1 MKTETKI
8 PNRQNWTFRKDGSD
22 NILLDKDRLVYTHV
36 MSMLNKT
43 QRIFEY
49 NNLPEE
55 LPQREIEKLTQIFAF
70 SIWKKVDGK
79 MYVFYGGLGGI
90 PNAYYLPTIAIVNNP
105 FLKYNE
111 QLKIDDN
118 CVVMW
123 NDSLHL
129 GLMPIHE
136 TYALLLAE
144 NEISLRVATIW
155 ARVPAII
162 EADDDTEKESAES
175 FIGKVEKGELAVLGT
190 DRFIEQ
196 AIGKDGRVHDFNN
209 RSTSHIKELIEEN
222 QYLNAKWWN
231 ELGINA
237 PFNMK
242 RESINESEASM
253 NEDGLLPLI
262 DDMLENRRIA
272 VEKINKMFDLN
283 ITVDLSSSWKKIRKE
298 IELEEKK
305 DEAEIEVVEESAKEE
320 KPSEETPSE
329 DDKPKEEE

>member
-1 MKTETKI
+1 MPTETI
-8 PNRQNWTFRKDGSD
+8 PNRQNWTFRQKGINS
-22 NILLDKDRLVYTHV
+22 ILDDKDSLIYAHLMT
-36 MSMLNKT
+36 MLNRT

-49 NNLPEE
+49 GNLPEE

-90 PNAYYLPTIAIVNNP
+90 PNPYYLPTIAIVTNP
-105 FLKYNE
+105 YLKYNA
-111 QLKIDDN
+111 QLEIDDD

-123 NDSLHL
+123 NDSMHL
-129 GLMPIHE
+129 GLMPINE
-136 TYALLLAE
+136 KYAVLLAE

-155 ARVPAII
+155 ARVPSII
-162 EADDDTEKESAES
+162 EADTDTEKASAEEFIKNVVDGKLAS
-175 FIGKVEKGELAVLGT
+175 FVS
-190 DRFIEQ
+190 DRFMDQ
-196 AIGKDGRVHDFNN
+196 VGVKSDRVHDFNN
-209 RSTSHIKELIEEN
+209 KSSNHIKELIEEH

-242 RESINESEASM
+242 REAINESEASM

-272 VEKINKMFDLN
+272 IEKINKMFGLN

-298 IELEEKK
+298 IEIEEKK
-305 DEAEIEVVEESAKEE
+305 EEAEIKEIE
-320 KPSEETPSE
+320 NPEPKEPNEPKE
-329 DDKPKEEE
+329 PKEE